1 MSRTGRDGTPR
12 IVVVIPCYNEG
23 ATIGKVVRDFRR
35 QLPDTEVFVFDN
47 NSSDNT
53 IDEARAAGA
62 TVHGVLRQGKGAVVA
77 AMLSRIDA
85 DYYVMVDGDDTYPA
99 DSVRELL
106 RPVVEG
112 QADMTVGYRLSE
124 YTSDS
129 FRPLHIVGNRII
141 TGVTNLVF
149 RSQLKDVLSG
159 YRAFT
164 RQVADA
170 LPAISTGF
178 EIESEMTLMAL
189 RNGFAIQEVR
199 IPYRERPS
207 GSVSKLSTFKDGFRI
222 LLQIAIILVTFK
234 PLTLFGSIGIALA
247 VAGGVAGAFPIQEYI
262 QKHSVSS
269 YGMMAISIAAGFGAA
284 VSLAAGII
292 LYVVSNLFVN
302 YGNIITRK
310 QQHIYR
316 MIEAG
321 RAAPPADSDREA
333 DGVG

>member
-1 MSRTGRDGTPR
+1 MSRTGRDGAPH
-12 IVVVIPCYNEG
+12 IVVAVPCYNEG
-23 ATIGKVVRDFRR
+23 TTIGKVVRDFRR
-35 QLPDTEVFVFDN
+35 QLPEAEVFVFDN
-47 NSSDNT
+47 NSTDNT

-77 AMLSRIDA
+77 AMLSRTNA

-99 DSVRELL
+99 ENVRDLL
-106 RPVVEG
+106 RPVIEG

-124 YTSDS
+124 YTSNS
-129 FRPLHIVGNRII
+129 FRPLHVVGNRVI
-141 TGVTNLVF
+141 TSVTNLVF

-159 YRAFT
+159 YRAFS

-189 RNGFAIQEVR
+189 RNGFTIQEVP

-222 LLQIAIILVTFK
+222 LLHIAIILVTFK
-234 PLTLFGSIGIALA
+234 PLTLFGSIGIVLA
-247 VAGGVAGAFPIQEYI
+247 VAAGVTGAFPILEYVQEP
-262 QKHSVSS
+262 SVSS
-269 YGMMAISIAAGFGAA
+269 YGMMVISIAAGFGAA
-284 VSLAAGII
+284 MSFVAGII
-292 LYVVSNLFVN
+292 LYVVSNLFIN

-316 MIEAG
+316 MLDTRKTEPPTDSNQEVGGAG
-321 RAAPPADSDREA
+321 
-333 DGVG
+333 